1 MEPTEPQRRSHDE
14 LVDNM
19 DDGLLAGSDPVQ
31 HIGSATAGTGDGVHA
46 PSVSIEC
53 RQEGAAGVVVI
64 SGELGLEGGDAVEV
78 AVAEL
83 VADGVSNVSIDA
95 GGLTFIDSSGLGGLL
110 AARAL
115 VVDAGGTF
123 RFGPATD
130 NVARVIDLAGVQ
142 DLLGP
147 EAT

>member
-1 MEPTEPQRRSHDE
+1 MEPTEPQRRSHE
-14 LVDNM
+14 LGDN
-19 DDGLLAGSDPVQ
+19 
-31 HIGSATAGTGDGVHA
+31 ATAGTVHA
-46 PSVSIEC
+46 PPVSIES
-53 RQEGAAGVVVI
+53 RQVGATGVMVI

-83 VADGVSNVSIDA
+83 VADGISDVSVDA
-95 GGLTFIDSSGLGGLL
+95 GSLTFMDSSGLGGLL

-123 RFGPATD
+123 RFGPATE
-130 NVARVIDLAGVQ
+130 NVARLIDLAGVH

>member
-1 MEPTEPQRRSHDE
+1 MEPPDTQRQSPHDI
-14 LVDNM
+14 
-19 DDGLLAGSDPVQ
+19 DDDLLPRSDPVQ
-31 HIGSATAGTGDGVHA
+31 DIGRAADGVHA

-53 RQEGAAGVVVI
+53 RQEGVNGVVVI
-64 SGELGLEGGDAVEV
+64 SGELGLEGGDAVEI

-83 VADGVSNVSIDA
+83 VASGVSDVSVEA
-95 GGLTFIDSSGLGGLL
+95 GGLMFMDSSGLGGML

-130 NVARVIDLAGVQ
+130 NVARVIDLAGVH

>member
-1 MEPTEPQRRSHDE
+1 MEADETERRSHDE
-14 LVDNM
+14 LGDNT
-19 DDGLLAGSDPVQ
+19 DDGLLPESDPVRG
-31 HIGSATAGTGDGVHA
+31 IGSAKDGVHTG
-46 PSVSIEC
+46 SVSIEC
-53 RQEGAAGVVVI
+53 RQAGATSVVVI
-64 SGELGLEGGDAVEV
+64 SGELALEGGDEVEV

-83 VADGVSNVSIDA
+83 IADGVTNVSVDA
-95 GGLTFIDSSGLGGLL
+95 AGLSFIDSSGLAGLI

-123 RFGPATD
+123 RFGPTTD
-130 NVARVIDLAGVQ
+130 HVARVIDLAGVH

>member
-14 LVDNM
+14 LGDN
-19 DDGLLAGSDPVQ
+19 V
-31 HIGSATAGTGDGVHA
+31 TAGTVHA
-46 PSVSIEC
+46 PPVSIER
-53 RQEGAAGVVVI
+53 RQVGATGVMVI

-83 VADGVSNVSIDA
+83 VADGVSDVSVDA
-95 GGLTFIDSSGLGGLL
+95 GSLTFVDSSGLGGLL

-123 RFGPATD
+123 RFGPATE
-130 NVARVIDLAGVQ
+130 NVARLIDLAGVH

>member
-1 MEPTEPQRRSHDE
+1 MEPTAPQHRSHDE
-14 LVDNM
+14 LGDN
-19 DDGLLAGSDPVQ
+19 
-31 HIGSATAGTGDGVHA
+31 ATAGTEVGVHA
-46 PSVSIEC
+46 PPVSIEC
-53 RQEGAAGVVVI
+53 RQVGATGVMVI

-83 VADGVSNVSIDA
+83 VAEGVSDVSVDA
-95 GGLTFIDSSGLGGLL
+95 GSLTFVDSSGLGGLL

-123 RFGPATD
+123 RFGPATE
-130 NVARVIDLAGVQ
+130 NVARLIDLSGVH